1 MYYKDTYHYRSLPSL
16 HYLTVMVVRNP
27 GHRMARTPITTYLK
41 EKVLVQKD
49 IYQVRD
55 FRFRVVKVRPK
66 RKQTLAL

>member
-1 MYYKDTYHYRSLPSL
+1 
-16 HYLTVMVVRNP
+16 MVVRNP
-27 GHRMARTPITTYLK
+27 RHRMARTAITTYLK